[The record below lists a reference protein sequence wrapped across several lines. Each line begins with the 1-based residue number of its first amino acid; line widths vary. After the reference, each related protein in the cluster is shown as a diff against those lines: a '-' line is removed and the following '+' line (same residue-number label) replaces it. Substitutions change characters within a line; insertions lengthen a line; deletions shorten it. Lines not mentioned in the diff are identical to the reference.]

1 MQNVGSAPQRSANRG
16 YGGKWKK
23 WLLLYLAVGALPDFL
38 PRFVALEEAPFIEE
52 INSLFVEVWMRM
64 RHTIRCSDA
73 IMNGNGSARNFGSSI
88 FTARYSSVLPES
100 RIASKLSNHS
110 SATPS

>member
-1 MQNVGSAPQRSANRG
+1 VQDRDCGLNQSLVEEF
-16 YGGKWKK
+16 
-23 WLLLYLAVGALPDFL
+23 YLAVGALPDFL
-38 PRFVALEEAPFIEE
+38 PCFMTLEEPAFVEE
-52 INSLFVEVWMRM
+52 IDSLFVEVWVRL

-73 IMNGNGSARNFGSSI
+73 IVNGNGSARNFGSSI

-100 RIASKLSNHS
+100 RSASKLSNHN